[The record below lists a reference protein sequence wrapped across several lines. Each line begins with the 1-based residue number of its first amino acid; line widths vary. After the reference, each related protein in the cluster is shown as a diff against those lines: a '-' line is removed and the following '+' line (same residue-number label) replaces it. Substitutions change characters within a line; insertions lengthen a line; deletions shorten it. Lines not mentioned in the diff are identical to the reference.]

1 MPVQDASKAIAQAVS
16 SWRGVTTHPHRVG
29 GAEYRFGER
38 REIGHLHGDAVVD
51 VPIPIKLRDEL
62 IAAGRAEPQQ
72 VFPDLGPASL
82 ILLRGRDDLPR
93 AIELLRLSYD
103 LAVEQQ
109 SPGWP
114 AAEH

>member
-16 SWRGVTTHPHRVG
+16 SWRGVTTHPHRFG

-38 REIGHLHGDAVVD
+38 REIGHLHDDAVVD

-72 VFPDLGPASL
+72 VFPDLGPVSL
-82 ILLRGRDDLPR
+82 FLRGPDDLPR

-103 LAVEQQ
+103 LAVELQ